1 MHQRARFP
9 LRFAA
14 LSMALLAALAGC
26 AVRPVAES
34 TTGQE
39 LELRILHINDHHSR
53 LAPDA
58 GNALVL
64 DGEEVAIS
72 FGGFPA
78 VAQAIDDLAGGHP
91 SVLKLHAGDAI
102 TGDLYFT
109 LFQGEA
115 DADLMNTVCFD
126 AFVVGNHEFDTGDLG
141 LARFIDFLRKDRRRC
156 DTPVLG
162 ANVRPTVGV
171 SPLAPKAADDY
182 LRPHVVLE
190 RGGERIGIV
199 GIDIAGK
206 TKSSSSPD
214 AGTQFEDEFTTAQAQ
229 IDLLQAQGI
238 RHIVL
243 LTHVGYRNDQRLAQS
258 LRGVDVIVGADS
270 HTLLGEG
277 YQELGLT
284 PAGEYPTRLSNADGD
299 PVCVV
304 QAWQYTWVVGQLDL
318 RFDPEGRV
326 TACEGR
332 PQLLVGEDLR
342 RADAVIEGA
351 EREALLARLRA
362 HPLVRIAQP
371 QPAAS
376 VVLKVYQDQI
386 ESFSTEVV
394 GQVPERLCLRRAPG
408 PYDRSRDG
416 APGCAE
422 ATDVYGG
429 HVQQVVA
436 RAFLSQG
443 QRFGG
448 ADIAIQNGGG
458 VRNGIAEGAFSI
470 GNAYLALPFK
480 NMLDRLLMSG
490 DEVHSVLE
498 DAYDF
503 FLSNIGSNSG
513 AWPYA
518 AGLRWKVDLSRSRA
532 QGRVSDIEVQI
543 DGEWRPIERE
553 RTYRV
558 ITNDYI
564 ATGRD
569 GFETFGRIGADRRE
583 PTYLHYAQ
591 ALADYAK
598 SGGDLSRPKPGE
610 MSTQSVVFPPQHLR
624 DMPAGAR

>member
-1 MHQRARFP
+1 MASLART
-9 LRFAA
+9 AA
-14 LSMALLAALAGC
+14 LLSLPLLIALGGC
-26 AVRPVAES
+26 ASRPQPVEAV
-34 TTGQE
+34 QE
-39 LELRILHINDHHSR
+39 GLALRLLHINDHHSR

-58 GNALVL
+58 GNALVIE
-64 DGEEVAIS
+64 GEEVQLS

-78 VAQAIDDLAGGHP
+78 VAEAIDAMAAGHP
-91 SVLKLHAGDAI
+91 NVLKLHAGDAI

-141 LARFIDFLRKDRRRC
+141 LARFIDYLRKDRARC

-162 ANVRPTVGV
+162 ANVRPSVGL
-171 SPLAPKAADDY
+171 SPLAPNAQYDY
-182 LRPHVVLE
+182 IRPHVVLE
-190 RGGERIGIV
+190 RGGERIGMI

-206 TKSSSSPD
+206 TKTSSSPD
-214 AGTQFEDEFTTAQAQ
+214 EGTRFEDELTTAQAQ
-229 IDLLQAQGI
+229 IDLLAAQGI

-243 LTHVGYRNDQRLAQS
+243 LTHIGYRNDLRLAEQ

-270 HTLLGEG
+270 HTLLGSG
-277 YQELGLT
+277 YAELGLA
-284 PAGEYPTRLSNADGD
+284 PGGEYPTRLRNADGD

-326 TACEGR
+326 LDCTGQ

-342 RADAVIEGA
+342 RGDAPIEGA
-351 EREALLARLRA
+351 EREALLARLKA
-362 HPLVRIAQP
+362 HPLVRIARP
-371 QPAAS
+371 QPASAA
-376 VVLKVYQDQI
+376 VLKVYQDQI
-386 ESFSTEVV
+386 EKFSTEVV
-394 GQVPERLCLRRAPG
+394 GQVPQRLCLRRAPG

-422 ATDVYGG
+422 STDAQGG

-448 ADIAIQNGGG
+448 ADIALQNGGG
-458 VRNGIAEGAFSI
+458 VRNGIAEGALTI
-470 GNAYLALPFK
+470 GDAYLALPFK
-480 NMLDRLLMSG
+480 NMLDRLLMRG

-518 AGLRWKVDLSRSRA
+518 AGLRWKVDLTRTRE
-532 QGRVSDIEVQI
+532 QGRVSDVEVQI
-543 DGEWRPIERE
+543 DGSWRPLEPE

-569 GFETFGRIGADRRE
+569 GFETFGRISGERRE

-598 SGGDLSRPKPGE
+598 AGGDLSRPKPEE
-610 MSTQSVVFPPQHLR
+610 MSTQSVVYPQR
-624 DMPAGAR
+624 

>member
-1 MHQRARFP
+1 
-9 LRFAA
+9 
-14 LSMALLAALAGC
+14 MASSQAG
-26 AVRPVAES
+26 
-34 TTGQE
+34 

-64 DGEEVAIS
+64 DGQEVQIS

-78 VAQAIDDLAGGHP
+78 VAQAIEELADGQAN
-91 SVLKLHAGDAI
+91 VLTLHAGDAI

-126 AFVVGNHEFDTGDLG
+126 AFVVGNHEFDTGDIG
-141 LARFIDFLRKDRRRC
+141 LARFIDYLRKDRSRC

-162 ANVRPTVGV
+162 ANVRPTVGL
-171 SPLAPKAADDY
+171 SPLAPNAADDY

-190 RGGERIGIV
+190 RGGERIGII

-206 TKSSSSPD
+206 TKTSSSPD
-214 AGTQFEDEFTTAQAQ
+214 EGTQFDDEFTTAQAQ

-243 LTHVGYRNDQRLAQS
+243 LTHVGYRNDLRLATQ

-270 HTLLGEG
+270 HTLLGER
-277 YQELGLT
+277 YRELGLT
-284 PAGEYPTRLSNADGD
+284 PGGEYPTRLDNADGD

-304 QAWQYTWVVGQLDL
+304 QAWQYTWVLGQLDV

-326 TACEGR
+326 LDCDGQ

-342 RADAVIEGA
+342 RGDTAIEGT
-351 EREALLARLRA
+351 EREGLLAQLRA
-362 HPLVRIAQP
+362 HPLVRIAEP
-371 QPAAS
+371 QPASAA
-376 VVLKVYQDQI
+376 VLKAYQDQI
-386 ESFSTEVV
+386 EQFSTEVV
-394 GQVPERLCLRRAPG
+394 GQVPQRLCLRRAPG

-422 ATDVYGG
+422 ATDPQGG

-458 VRNGIAEGAFSI
+458 VRNGISEGALTI
-470 GNAYLALPFK
+470 GDAYLALPFK

-490 DEVHSVLE
+490 EEVHGVLE

-518 AGLRWKVDLSRSRA
+518 AGMRWKVDLSRTRE
-532 QGRVSDIEVQI
+532 QGRVTEVEVQV
-543 DGEWRPIERE
+543 DGGWRPLERE

-569 GFETFGRIGADRRE
+569 GFETFGRIGGERRE

-598 SGGDLSRPKPGE
+598 GGGDLSRPKPEE
-610 MSTQSVVFPPQHLR
+610 MSTQAVVYPPAHLR
-624 DMPAGAR
+624 TR

>member
-1 MHQRARFP
+1 MAFNARA
-9 LRFAA
+9 AA
-14 LSMALLAALAGC
+14 LPALLSVSLLATLGGC
-26 AVRPVAES
+26 ATRPTSDTPEQP
-34 TTGQE
+34 G

-58 GNALVL
+58 GNALML
-64 DGEEVAIS
+64 DGSEVQVS

-78 VAQAIDDLAGGHP
+78 VAQAIDELAAGHAN
-91 SVLKLHAGDAI
+91 VLKLHAGDAI

-141 LARFIDFLRKDRRRC
+141 LARFIDYLRKDRSHC

-162 ANVRPTVGV
+162 ANVHPSVGV
-171 SPLAPKAADDY
+171 SPLAPTAANDY

-206 TKSSSSPD
+206 TKTSSSPD
-214 AGTQFEDEFTTAQAQ
+214 EGTQFDDELTTAQTQ
-229 IDLLQAQGI
+229 IGLLQAQGI

-243 LTHVGYRNDQRLAQS
+243 LTHVGYRNDLRLAEQ

-270 HTLLGEG
+270 HTLLGAG
-277 YQELGLT
+277 YAELGLT
-284 PAGEYPTRLSNADGD
+284 PGGEYPTRLRNAEGD

-304 QAWQYTWVVGQLDL
+304 QAWQYTWVVGRLDV
-318 RFDPEGRV
+318 RFDPQGRV
-326 TACEGR
+326 IECQGR

-342 RADAVIEGA
+342 RGDEAIEGA
-351 EREALLARLRA
+351 EREALLSRLHA
-362 HPLVRIAQP
+362 HPLVRMAQAQP
-371 QPAAS
+371 ASAA
-376 VVLKVYQDQI
+376 VLKVYQDQI
-386 ESFSTEVV
+386 EQFSTEVV
-394 GQVPERLCLRRAPG
+394 GQVPQRLCLRRAPG

-422 ATDVYGG
+422 ATDVLGG

-448 ADIAIQNGGG
+448 ADIALQNGGG
-458 VRNGIAEGAFSI
+458 VRNGIAEGALTI
-470 GNAYLALPFK
+470 GDAYLALPFK
-480 NMLDRLLMSG
+480 NMLDRLSMTG
-490 DEVHSVLE
+490 TEIHSVLE

-518 AGLRWKVDLSRSRA
+518 AGLRWKVDLTRTRA
-532 QGRVSDIEVQI
+532 QGRVGDIEVRTD
-543 DGEWRPIERE
+543 DGWRPIEFE

-569 GFETFGRIGADRRE
+569 GFETFGQIGADRRE

-598 SGGDLSRPKPGE
+598 GGGNLSRPKPDE
-610 MSTQSVVFPPQHLR
+610 MSTQSVVYPPEHLR
-624 DMPAGAR
+624 DR